1 MIATLTVSM
10 EKIKEGEK
18 SWTIGHCVLE
28 IFLEGGCGRRELKAL
43 DRFRLSPISRLA
55 GHDEHENAVHC

>member
-43 DRFRLSPISRLA
+43 GPISPFSNLA
-55 GHDEHENAVHC
+55 FGGARRA